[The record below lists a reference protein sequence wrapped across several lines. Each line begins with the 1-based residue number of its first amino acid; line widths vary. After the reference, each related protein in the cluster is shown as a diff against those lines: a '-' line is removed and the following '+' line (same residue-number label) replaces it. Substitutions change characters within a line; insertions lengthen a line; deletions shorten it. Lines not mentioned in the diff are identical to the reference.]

1 MLCCRNLKLSAE
13 SKKGC
18 PIRVLRTSTISKYN
32 VFFSLRLRA
41 ALPPTEKDIKTTD
54 DSFIFCAT
62 FLIDKLLHVFSQ
74 TNVNGVFVVFKLQL
88 SNHIME
94 ECPKTCEQCVYHDIG
109 CAFQVIY
116 ISWVS
121 KLCRFVLFWFFLL
134 CFLPLVMI
142 SYYK

>member
-1 MLCCRNLKLSAE
+1 MLQKFETFSLKQKGLSNQ
-13 SKKGC
+13 S
-18 PIRVLRTSTISKYN
+18 STNFNDIKIC
-32 VFFSLRLRA
+32 FFSLRLRA

-121 KLCRFVLFWFFLL
+121 KLCRFVLFRFFLL